1 MYRLIYKST
10 SAKPIDR
17 DTVRHLL
24 HSSMEMNRK
33 HGVTGA
39 LLATS
44 TRFLQV
50 IEGEF
55 NALNDT
61 FRRILEDERHH
72 TIKIIHF
79 APAGRR
85 LFEDWAM
92 RGFGVFNLNRD
103 LEARLRDKYGEE
115 EGSVRFPEEEWS
127 ALSLV
132 FDVNMMDEQAISG

>member
-1 MYRLIYKST
+1 MYRLVYKST
-10 SAKPIDR
+10 SAEPIDR
-17 DTVRHLL
+17 DTVRRIL
-24 HSSMEMNRK
+24 HSSMEMNRM

-44 TRFLQV
+44 THFLQV
-50 IEGEF
+50 IEGDF
-55 NALNDT
+55 DKLNET
-61 FRRILEDERHH
+61 FTRILKDERHH
-72 TIKIIHF
+72 TVRIVHF
-79 APAGRR
+79 GPAGRR

-103 LEARLRDKYGEE
+103 LEARLKEKYGEE
-115 EGSVRFPEEEWS
+115 DGGVRFPEEEWS